1 MGNRFLELPGYHSL
15 IRGHGIVAAITFL
28 LIVPTAIMINR
39 FYTRRPARAIRY
51 HIWLQVLTLLL
62 ATVIFILGYFAVGP
76 QRSLTNPHHGI
87 GVAIYVLVLIQFFG
101 GWWVNSRERRK
112 RALQIPLKVV
122 VSHSPS
128 SYTSQL
134 LRFSK
139 LHKWVG
145 RIIALL
151 GLVQIPLGLTL
162 YGSPLALFILYALVV
177 SALILV
183 YFILNFI
190 HERQRDREYNSEYSY
205 ASGSGSVVNDRRHG
219 RLGTLAKG
227 AAAGAGLAALASRFR
242 RRSGNHDDRSNPE
255 VVGSRRH
262 SGSLV
267 EEEKYT
273 EYERGH
279 GGRESGWANRLLG
292 LGAAV
297 GAGALVGKLLGRRGD
312 RDDYSDDGHH
322 RPPGR
327 ATDGRA
333 TEISEDSLGRVEEGR
348 PLPSRQHPLNQ
359 PLDQPL
365 NQPVN
370 QPFNQSP
377 TQPLNHRRSTSSM
390 SYDSYMSGSPSR
402 RDRRGHGLR
411 NAAAGLGAFGLVR
424 NIMNK
429 RKQRN
434 EDRRIEAIRQQEIED
449 ERLNRSHSKRLTGD
463 GFPRRGGRRGS
474 LTASTEYSADHRPRR
489 DAGLPPPG
497 PSGPSG
503 VIPAGVAGAA
513 VGGILTDRE
522 RDRNRSHHTIL
533 GAHNPVLT
541 GNIPGEQVPIP
552 PNPPFAQSA
561 LHQDSSGSEV
571 YASTGGRQHRRHSG
585 RDAAAAGLAGGAAGV
600 LAGEALSSHRNQSRD
615 RRHSASANGG
625 SMASPPVSVKV
636 KMHSDGRHVTLRRL
650 PEQEAAAERAARRQ
664 SRSAN
669 GRRHRRGTSA
679 SSLSGT
685 DVGGGERW
693 RRTEAIER
701 QQQAEMASKGQYQPP
716 PPVLYPPPPQPAF
729 HQSGNN
735 LAIPNPLP
743 PPPPIP
749 SSSPLGPPRT
759 GTGSVG
765 SPGTYDG
772 TGTEASADYA
782 NNRRRRRAER
792 AQAKQAREGGERVGQ
807 GVEFT

>member
-1 MGNRFLELPGYHSL
+1 M
-15 IRGHGIVAAITFL
+15 
-28 LIVPTAIMINR
+28 
-39 FYTRRPARAIRY
+39 
-51 HIWLQVLTLLL
+51 
-62 ATVIFILGYFAVGP
+62 
-76 QRSLTNPHHGI
+76 
-87 GVAIYVLVLIQFFG
+87 
-101 GWWVNSRERRK
+101 
-112 RALQIPLKVV
+112 
-122 VSHSPS
+122 
-128 SYTSQL
+128 
-134 LRFSK
+134 
-139 LHKWVG
+139 
-145 RIIALL
+145 
-151 GLVQIPLGLTL
+151 QIPLGLTL
-162 YGSPLALFILYALVV
+162 YGSPLTLFVLYALVV
-177 SALILV
+177 FALILV

-190 HERQRDREYNSEYSY
+190 QERQRDREYNSEYSY
-205 ASGSGSVVNDRRHG
+205 ASGSGSVVNERKHG
-219 RLGTLAKG
+219 RFGTLAKG
-227 AAAGAGLAALASRFR
+227 AAAGAGLAALSSRFR
-242 RRSGNHDDRSNPE
+242 RRSGNHDDRDNPE

-279 GGRESGWANRLLG
+279 GGREGSWTNRLLG

-312 RDDYSDDGHH
+312 QDDDHDDGHH

-327 ATDGRA
+327 VIDGRA

-359 PLDQPL
+359 PLNQPL
-365 NQPVN
+365 IQPPN

-390 SYDSYMSGSPSR
+390 SYDSYISGSPSR
-402 RDRRGHGLR
+402 RDRRGNGLR

-424 NIMNK
+424 NIMNR
-429 RKQRN
+429 RKQRK
-434 EDRRIEAIRQQEIED
+434 EDRRIEDIRQQEVED

-474 LTASTEYSADHRPRR
+474 LTVSTDYSADINRPRR
-489 DAGLPPPG
+489 GAGIPPPAR
-497 PSGPSG
+497 PSGASG
-503 VIPAGVAGAA
+503 VIPAAVAGAA
-513 VGGILTDRE
+513 VGGILADRD
-522 RDRNRSHHTIL
+522 RDRNRSHHTML

-541 GNIPGEQVPIP
+541 GNVPGEQAPMP
-552 PNPPFAQSA
+552 PNPPFAQDA
-561 LHQDSSGSEV
+561 LRQDSSGSEM
-571 YASTGGRQHRRHSG
+571 YASTGGQQHRRHSG
-585 RDAAAAGLAGGAAGV
+585 RDAAAAGLAGGAAGIV
-600 LAGEALSSHRNQSRD
+600 AGEALSKQRNQSRD

-625 SMASPPVSVKV
+625 SVASPPVSVKV

-701 QQQAEMASKGQYQPP
+701 QQQAEMAKQGPY
-716 PPVLYPPPPQPAF
+716 PPPQPMSYPPPQPPF
-729 HQSGNN
+729 HQSGHN

-759 GTGSVG
+759 GTASVG

-792 AQAKQAREGGERVGQ
+792 AQAKQAREGGGRVGQ
-807 GVEFT
+807 GVEFS